1 MCVLN
6 LTTYVKFSKGIYK
19 NYEKGSEITACG
31 DTVQMTTVTEAS
43 NIKNVKTQFT
53 ITSLQKLR

>member
-1 MCVLN
+1 M
-6 LTTYVKFSKGIYK
+6 TTYVKFSKRIYK

-31 DTVQMTTVTEAS
+31 GKVQMTTVTEAS

-53 ITSLQKLR
+53 IMSLQKLR